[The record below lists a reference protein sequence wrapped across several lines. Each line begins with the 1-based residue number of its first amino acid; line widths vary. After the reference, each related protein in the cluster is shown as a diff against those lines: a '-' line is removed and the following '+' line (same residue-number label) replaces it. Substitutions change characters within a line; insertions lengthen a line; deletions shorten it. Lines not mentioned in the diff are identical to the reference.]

1 MSCFGRA
8 LCGVAVTL
16 GFASTVQAQDYPS
29 RPIRLSI
36 GFAAGSTADIIGR
49 LVGQRLG
56 ERLGQPIVVES
67 RPGGTG
73 IISNE
78 AVLRAPPDGYTLG
91 MVSGGHPGTAAIMKK
106 LPYDPVSD
114 FGWISTLIAYPLVIG
129 VAPDSPI
136 KSLPELIARA
146 KAAPGKLTYG
156 SVGFGSVH
164 HLLGEWFNIEANTN
178 IVHVPFKGEAAAF
191 VEVGAG
197 RLDVMLG
204 TTTFLGTHLRA
215 GKLRALAISSPE
227 RYPLLPDLI
236 PVAETLPAIELIS
249 WQGMVTSVNTPRPIV
264 ERLNREVRAVLA
276 LPEIR
281 ERFAEFGGVP
291 APVSSAEFRARVE
304 REVVR
309 WKRVVEVKGI
319 ERQ

>member
-1 MSCFGRA
+1 MKPLVSA
-8 LCGVAVTL
+8 LLLSLIATT
-16 GFASTVQAQDYPS
+16 AHAQDYPT

-36 GFAAGSTADIIGR
+36 GFAAGSTSDIIAR
-49 LVGQRLG
+49 LVGQKLG
-56 ERLGQPIVVES
+56 ERLGQPIIVES

-78 AVLRAPPDGYTLG
+78 AVTRAAPDGYLLG

-106 LPYDPVSD
+106 LPYDPVAD
-114 FGWISTLIAYPLVIG
+114 FAWISTFIAYPLVIG

-136 KSLPELIARA
+136 KSLADLIARA
-146 KAAPGKLTYG
+146 KADPGKLTYG

-164 HLLGEWFNIEANTN
+164 HLLGEWFNIEAGTN
-178 IVHVPFKGEAAAF
+178 IVHVPFKGEAGAI
-191 VEVGAG
+191 VEVVAG
-197 RLDVMLG
+197 RVSVMLA
-204 TTTFLGTHLRA
+204 TTTFASPQLKS
-215 GKLRALAISSPE
+215 GKLRPLAISSRE
-227 RYPLLPDLI
+227 RYPLLPELAPI
-236 PVAETLPAIELIS
+236 AETLPAVELIS
-249 WQGMVTSVNTPRPIV
+249 WQGMVASANTPPTIV

-281 ERFAEFGGVP
+281 DRFADLGGVP
-291 APVSSAEFRARVE
+291 APVSSAEFRSRVE
-304 REVVR
+304 TEVAR